1 MTVTKGG
8 KATKSDKKSRGKKE
22 EENQDKVET
31 DKSRGSVSSEQG
43 SAGSSGKEDSDCL
56 DCGRAVLH
64 TQQGIKCDGCGFW
77 HHAICEKVAEDVFT
91 FLSAHNDE
99 PSLMWHC
106 KKCVITSKKMTSMML
121 SLHENQ
127 QHLEE
132 RFNDLATSIYR
143 KFDDLTEG
151 LSKKLKNN
159 CDNGQTDVGEKR
171 VEEKFDTFMDTVM
184 QKMELCDN
192 MEVAV
197 SKKLSEEQEE
207 QEEIRKRK
215 ASIIIHGMSEY
226 ESEDNE
232 VRKKM
237 DEDEICTLLHDISC
251 DNISVD
257 SVIRLG
263 RRKDDAVASPRPV
276 KLVVATEDQ
285 KEKVLRMSK
294 NLKRIRKWQKV
305 FLHQDLT
312 PKQRDRRQQLVQE
325 LRRRENE
332 GEKNLIIV
340 NNSKI
345 VTRRPR
351 QEKISEIAMTLTAT
365 TGQDQDQEQDQEKGH
380 GDI

>member
-1 MTVTKGG
+1 
-8 KATKSDKKSRGKKE
+8 
-22 EENQDKVET
+22 
-31 DKSRGSVSSEQG
+31 
-43 SAGSSGKEDSDCL
+43 
-56 DCGRAVLH
+56 
-64 TQQGIKCDGCGFW
+64 
-77 HHAICEKVAEDVFT
+77 
-91 FLSAHNDE
+91 
-99 PSLMWHC
+99 
-106 KKCVITSKKMTSMML
+106 
-121 SLHENQ
+121 
-127 QHLEE
+127 
-132 RFNDLATSIYR
+132 
-143 KFDDLTEG
+143 
-151 LSKKLKNN
+151 
-159 CDNGQTDVGEKR
+159 
-171 VEEKFDTFMDTVM
+171 
-184 QKMELCDN
+184 
-192 MEVAV
+192 
-197 SKKLSEEQEE
+197 
-207 QEEIRKRK
+207 
-215 ASIIIHGMSEY
+215 MSEY